1 MNPKWGDQISS
12 RNIGAVL
19 HFQWHGHGLRLRRLS
34 HDPMADQLPITAT
47 KDVCYR
53 FIGILSER
61 WKGIRPCG
69 PLYVAKGPTEN
80 QTSLVVVGLCFEE
93 TASWP
98 MPLQLRCGAW
108 LSAQSW
114 LLQRQD
120 SAYDFSFPHVIM
132 SEEVFWTGL
141 KPRAIGQKVESSN
154 SRPALASALRL
165 PLDVAPACKLTRGF
179 RRVSTSAPEL
189 RSGKSLA

>member
-19 HFQWHGHGLRLRRLS
+19 HFQWHGHGLRPRRLRPWS
-34 HDPMADQLPITAT
+34 NGWPAPYHSNQGRLLPLHWNLVWEMERDPAT
-47 KDVCYR
+47 
-53 FIGILSER
+53 
-61 WKGIRPCG
+61 
-69 PLYVAKGPTEN
+69 KGPTEN
-80 QTSLVVVGLCFEE
+80 QTFLVAVGLCFEE

-132 SEEVFWTGL
+132 SLHLGFMQLWRKCFGQDWSHEPSDRRLNPPILDQLLHLHFVCLWMLPPHASWREVLEG
-141 KPRAIGQKVESSN
+141 
-154 SRPALASALRL
+154 
-165 PLDVAPACKLTRGF
+165 
-179 RRVSTSAPEL
+179 
-189 RSGKSLA
+189 